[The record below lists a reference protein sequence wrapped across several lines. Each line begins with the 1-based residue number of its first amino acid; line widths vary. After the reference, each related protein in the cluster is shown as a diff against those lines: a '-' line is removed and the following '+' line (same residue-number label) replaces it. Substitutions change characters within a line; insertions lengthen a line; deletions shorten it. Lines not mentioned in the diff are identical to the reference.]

1 MSNRTQLPHHC
12 LIILSERSFC
22 NIIIMYAQRLSTA
35 GRLGGPVAAIRGSAL
50 LPLATASV
58 TDLAMSLETAVM
70 T

>member
-22 NIIIMYAQRLSTA
+22 NIIMYAQRLSTA

-58 TDLAMSLETAVM
+58 TDLAMSLETAV
-70 T
+70 TT

>member
-1 MSNRTQLPHHC
+1 
-12 LIILSERSFC
+12 
-22 NIIIMYAQRLSTA
+22 MYAQRLSTA